1 MNILYLFHL
10 SNGLSEFHSLYS
22 NGLSTFPH
30 MKKIMRELPYI
41 EFREQ
46 YSPSPL
52 VKSEKG
58 GFGE

>member
-1 MNILYLFHL
+1 
-10 SNGLSEFHSLYS
+10 
-22 NGLSTFPH
+22 

-58 GFGE
+58 GFGELKK